1 MTSVKAFVTVQ
12 EEFVQELIRIF
23 PDNKRV
29 KAYNDKITEL
39 KETNPRELLDSFMND
54 MKTYGSQVTA
64 QDIKL
69 ITHSESHTVKRL
81 ALKKLWCKMNDETKK
96 NVWQYLNTMYV
107 LGTTINSVPD
117 SLLASIE
124 AMAEQCAGGLS
135 KDSDGMGA
143 LQNMDFGSLM
153 AGMQNMLGGMKK

>member
-1 MTSVKAFVTVQ
+1 
-12 EEFVQELIRIF
+12 
-23 PDNKRV
+23 
-29 KAYNDKITEL
+29 
-39 KETNPRELLDSFMND
+39 
-54 MKTYGSQVTA
+54 
-64 QDIKL
+64 
-69 ITHSESHTVKRL
+69 
-81 ALKKLWCKMNDETKK
+81 MNDETKK